1 MIDIH
6 QEDVL
11 KHCNYYRSVVL
22 LRCNIIVILKNNYV
36 VIFMTM
42 MRLMDDLSMKAARG
56 VYDEFAYDMTLST
69 NENCS
74 STTYI
79 RRSSVVYWH

>member
-1 MIDIH
+1 M
-6 QEDVL
+6 
-11 KHCNYYRSVVL
+11 L
-22 LRCNIIVILKNNYV
+22 LWNNIIVILKNNDV

-42 MRLMDDLSMKAARG
+42 MRLMDDLSMKAAQG

-74 STTYI
+74 SNNNNNTTF
-79 RRSSVVYWH
+79 V

>member
-1 MIDIH
+1 M
-6 QEDVL
+6 
-11 KHCNYYRSVVL
+11 L
-22 LRCNIIVILKNNYV
+22 LWNNIIVILKNNDV
-36 VIFMTM
+36 AIFMTT
-42 MRLMDDLSMKAARG
+42 MRLTDDLSMKVARG

-69 NENCS
+69 NKNCS

>member
-1 MIDIH
+1 M
-6 QEDVL
+6 
-11 KHCNYYRSVVL
+11 L
-22 LRCNIIVILKNNYV
+22 LWHKIIVILKNNDV

-42 MRLMDDLSMKAARG
+42 MRLMDYLSMVAVRG

-74 STTYI
+74 SATCI
-79 RRSSVVYWH
+79 KRSSVVYWH